1 MKILIV
7 NTNEIHLMS
16 LFLARFV
23 INLIDKNK
31 LQLRLFLPVYF
42 HIFKMFF
49 FMERCSGPF
58 KKLPRILDLL
68 FLIISVLLNKS
79 LKSFMFFW
87 KFLKAAGLWSNTGSI

>member
-49 FMERCSGPF
+49 
-58 KKLPRILDLL
+58 L
-68 FLIISVLLNKS
+68 
-79 LKSFMFFW
+79 W
-87 KFLKAAGLWSNTGSI
+87 KDVAAL